1 MLQCGA
7 AVNHSMYPA
16 DMLRH
21 FTMFPAGITGLALVL
36 LRLSVTASLW
46 QPLLNVALA
55 PSGLRIFALSLL
67 SALLLIGLAT
77 PLIGTVAIVALLTGF
92 DPCLHAKI
100 CADTVIRGI
109 SALSLTL
116 IGPGAFSVD
125 ARLFG
130 RRVLTSSKV
139 HH

>member
-1 MLQCGA
+1 
-7 AVNHSMYPA
+7 MYPA

-46 QPLLNVALA
+46 QPILDGALA
-55 PSGLRIFALSLL
+55 PSALRMFALSLI
-67 SALLLIGLAT
+67 SVLLLIGLAT
-77 PLIGTVAIVALLTGF
+77 PLCGAVAIAALLTGL
-92 DPCLHAKI
+92 DPCLHATI
-100 CADTVIRGI
+100 CADSVIRGI

-130 RRVLTSSKV
+130 RRVLTSS
-139 HH
+139 

>member
-7 AVNHSMYPA
+7 AVNHPMYPA

-21 FTMFPAGITGLALVL
+21 FTMFPAGITGLALVM

-46 QPLLNVALA
+46 QPLLDGALA
-55 PSGLRIFALSLL
+55 PSGLRMLALGLISV
-67 SALLLIGLAT
+67 LLLIGLAT
-77 PLIGTVAIVALLTGF
+77 PLFGTVAIVALLTAL
-92 DPCLHAKI
+92 DPSRLHATI
-100 CADTVIRGI
+100 CADTVIHGI
-109 SALSLTL
+109 SALSLAL

-130 RRVLTSSKV
+130 RRVLTSS
-139 HH
+139 

>member
-7 AVNHSMYPA
+7 AVNHPMYPA

-36 LRLSVTASLW
+36 LRLGVTASLW
-46 QPLLNVALA
+46 QPILDGALA
-55 PSGLRIFALSLL
+55 PSALRMFELSLI
-67 SALLLIGLAT
+67 SVLLLIGLAT
-77 PLIGTVAIVALLTGF
+77 PLCGAVAIVALLTGF
-92 DPCLHAKI
+92 DPCLHATI
-100 CADTVIRGI
+100 CANSAIRGI

-130 RRVLTSSKV
+130 RRVLTSS
-139 HH
+139 